1 MGLRKVLRS
10 EAAQREHH
18 RPARPIESRAELSI
32 LSPRVGAGG
41 AAAARVL
48 LDIVGLPVESEGA
61 GVELFVAEGAGV
73 EAASLRTAGSVDALP
88 PTAGG
93 QQEKGRLKAAAQLV
107 QT

>member
-1 MGLRKVLRS
+1 MGLRKVLRGQ
-10 EAAQREHH
+10 AAQREHH
-18 RPARPIESRAELSI
+18 RPACAVESRAELGV
-32 LSPRVGAGG
+32 LSPGVGAGG
-41 AAAARVL
+41 AAGARVL

-73 EAASLRTAGSVDALP
+73 EAASLRTAGSVDALS

-93 QQEKGRLKAAAQLV
+93 QQEKGRKAAAQLV